1 MLHPRSGGL
10 KQRFGAIARA
20 VRALLAFRQRTK
32 ACWGGGHDFRPFDD
46 ACRRLWSLARIA
58 PADLGAQPKAK
69 PTLDYDFYKGRVE
82 PIFLKKKAGHT
93 RCVVCHSE
101 SNNFL
106 KLEPLSPGAKT
117 WTDEQSRK
125 NFETVSKL
133 VNPGEPMVS
142 RLLMHPL
149 APEGGGDVFH
159 SGGRQFMSVND
170 PDWKTM
176 AAFVNGATLGGRSKK
191 N

>member
-1 MLHPRSGGL
+1 MVSRRLTMR
-10 KQRFGAIARA
+10 
-20 VRALLAFRQRTK
+20 VALL
-32 ACWGGGHDFRPFDD
+32 
-46 ACRRLWSLARIA
+46 SLVVIA

-69 PTLDYDFYKGRVE
+69 PALDYDFYKSRVE
-82 PIFLKKKAGHT
+82 PIFLKKKMGHT

-106 KLEPLSPGAKT
+106 KLEPLSPAKT
-117 WTDEQSRK
+117 WTDEQSRR
-125 NFETVSKL
+125 NFEAVSKL

-159 SGGRQFMSVND
+159 SGGRQFSSISD

-176 AAFVNGATLGGRSKK
+176 AQWVNGATLGGRAKK

>member
-1 MLHPRSGGL
+1 MIFLRSAVLAGIVALGIVVAPTGL
-10 KQRFGAIARA
+10 
-20 VRALLAFRQRTK
+20 V
-32 ACWGGGHDFRPFDD
+32 
-46 ACRRLWSLARIA
+46 
-58 PADLGAQPKAK
+58 AQPKAK
-69 PTLDYDFYKGRVE
+69 PSLDYDFYKARIE

-106 KLEPLSPGAKT
+106 KFDPLSPGAKA
-117 WTDEQSRK
+117 WNEEQSRK

-170 PDWKTM
+170 PDWKAM

>member
-1 MLHPRSGGL
+1 MSVRWTVM
-10 KQRFGAIARA
+10 FAA
-20 VRALLAFRQRTK
+20 VAALEMA
-32 ACWGGGHDFRPFDD
+32 A
-46 ACRRLWSLARIA
+46 
-58 PADLGAQPKAK
+58 LGCAVSQPKSK
-69 PTLDYDFYKGRVE
+69 PTLDYEFYKSRVE
-82 PIFLKKKAGHT
+82 PIFLKKKMGHT

-106 KLEPLSPGAKT
+106 KFEPLSPGAKT
-117 WTDEQSRK
+117 WNDEQSRK

>member
-1 MLHPRSGGL
+1 MIFLRSTVLAAGMVLGL
-10 KQRFGAIARA
+10 
-20 VRALLAFRQRTK
+20 
-32 ACWGGGHDFRPFDD
+32 
-46 ACRRLWSLARIA
+46 IA
-58 PADLGAQPKAK
+58 PTGLFAQPKAT
-69 PTLDYDFYKGRVE
+69 PTLDYDFYKARIE
-82 PIFLKKKAGHT
+82 PIFLTKKAGHT

-101 SNNFL
+101 SNNFF
-106 KLEPLSPGAKT
+106 KLEPMSSGAKA
-117 WTDEQSRK
+117 WNDEQSRK

-159 SGGRQFMSVND
+159 SGGRQFMSVDD
-170 PDWKTM
+170 PDWKAM

>member
-1 MLHPRSGGL
+1 MISLRSTVLAGSVVLAAIVSTGL
-10 KQRFGAIARA
+10 
-20 VRALLAFRQRTK
+20 V
-32 ACWGGGHDFRPFDD
+32 
-46 ACRRLWSLARIA
+46 
-58 PADLGAQPKAK
+58 AQPKAK
-69 PTLDYDFYKGRVE
+69 PVLDYDFYKGRVE
-82 PIFLKKKAGHT
+82 PIFLKKKAGYT

-106 KLEPLSPGAKT
+106 KLEPLSPAKT
-117 WTDEQSRK
+117 WTDEQSRR
-125 NFETVSKL
+125 NFEAVSKL

-142 RLLMHPL
+142 RLLMHAL

-159 SGGRQFMSVND
+159 SGGRQFMSVHD

>member
-1 MLHPRSGGL
+1 MIFRRSTVLAGIVALGL
-10 KQRFGAIARA
+10 
-20 VRALLAFRQRTK
+20 V
-32 ACWGGGHDFRPFDD
+32 
-46 ACRRLWSLARIA
+46 IA
-58 PADLGAQPKAK
+58 PAGLVAQPKAK
-69 PTLDYDFYKGRVE
+69 PTLDYDFYKARIE
-82 PIFLKKKAGHT
+82 PIFLTKKAGHT

-106 KLEPLSPGAKT
+106 KFEPLSSGAKA
-117 WTDEQSRK
+117 WSEEQSRK

-142 RLLMHPL
+142 RLLMHAL

>member
-1 MLHPRSGGL
+1 MISLRSTVLAGSVVLAAIVSTGL
-10 KQRFGAIARA
+10 
-20 VRALLAFRQRTK
+20 V
-32 ACWGGGHDFRPFDD
+32 
-46 ACRRLWSLARIA
+46 
-58 PADLGAQPKAK
+58 AQPKAK
-69 PTLDYDFYKGRVE
+69 PTLDYDFYKARVE

-106 KLEPLSPGAKT
+106 RFEPLEGGAKA
-117 WTDEQSRK
+117 WNDEQSRK

-159 SGGRQFMSVND
+159 SGGRQYMSVND
-170 PDWKTM
+170 PDWKAM

>member
-1 MLHPRSGGL
+1 MPVRWTMLL
-10 KQRFGAIARA
+10 VA
-20 VRALLAFRQRTK
+20 ALELSTIGSALPQ
-32 ACWGGGHDFRPFDD
+32 
-46 ACRRLWSLARIA
+46 SE
-58 PADLGAQPKAK
+58 AK
-69 PTLDYDFYKGRVE
+69 PTLDYDFYKARVE

-93 RCVVCHSE
+93 RCVICHSD
-101 SNNFL
+101 NNSAFQ
-106 KLEPLSPGAKT
+106 LEHLAPGAKSY
-117 WTDEQSRK
+117 TDEQSRR
-125 NFETVSKL
+125 NFEMVSKL

-159 SGGRQFMSVND
+159 SGGRQFTSMKD
-170 PDWKTM
+170 PDWKAI

>member
-1 MLHPRSGGL
+1 MIFLRSTIL
-10 KQRFGAIARA
+10 AAVVVLGAI
-20 VRALLAFRQRTK
+20 VPTGLV
-32 ACWGGGHDFRPFDD
+32 
-46 ACRRLWSLARIA
+46 
-58 PADLGAQPKAK
+58 AQPKAK
-69 PTLDYDFYKGRVE
+69 PTLDYDFYKARIE

-106 KLEPLSPGAKT
+106 RFEPLSSGAKA
-117 WTDEQSRK
+117 WNDEQSRK

-142 RLLMHPL
+142 RLLMHAL

-159 SGGRQFMSVND
+159 SGGRQFMSVDD
-170 PDWKTM
+170 PDWKTL

>member
-1 MLHPRSGGL
+1 MIFRRSM
-10 KQRFGAIARA
+10 
-20 VRALLAFRQRTK
+20 LLA
-32 ACWGGGHDFRPFDD
+32 ALVSVV
-46 ACRRLWSLARIA
+46 AVA
-58 PADLGAQPKAK
+58 PADLGAQPQSATKAK
-69 PTLDYDFYKGRVE
+69 PTLDYDFYKTRVE
-82 PIFLKKKAGHT
+82 PVFLKKKAGFT
-93 RCVVCHSE
+93 RCVVCHAE

-106 KLEPLSPGAKT
+106 KFEPLPHGAKM

>member
-1 MLHPRSGGL
+1 MILRRTVMVAALVSL
-10 KQRFGAIARA
+10 VA
-20 VRALLAFRQRTK
+20 V
-32 ACWGGGHDFRPFDD
+32 
-46 ACRRLWSLARIA
+46 A
-58 PADLGAQPKAK
+58 PAELGAQPKAR
-69 PTLDYDFYKGRVE
+69 PTLDYEFYKGRVE

-106 KLEPLSPGAKT
+106 RLEPMAHGAKT
-117 WTDEQSRK
+117 WTGEQSRK
-125 NFETVSKL
+125 NFEAVSKL

>member
-1 MLHPRSGGL
+1 MIS
-10 KQRFGAIARA
+10 
-20 VRALLAFRQRTK
+20 
-32 ACWGGGHDFRPFDD
+32 
-46 ACRRLWSLARIA
+46 RRLTMLAAMLSFAAIA
-58 PADLGAQPKAK
+58 PADLGAQPKAR
-69 PTLDYDFYKGRVE
+69 PTLDYDFYKSRVE
-82 PIFLKKKAGHT
+82 PIFLKKKMGHT

-106 KLEPLSPGAKT
+106 KLEPLSPAKT
-117 WTDEQSRK
+117 WTDEQSRR
-125 NFETVSKL
+125 NFDAVSKL

-159 SGGRQFMSVND
+159 SGGRQFTSIND
-170 PDWKTM
+170 PDWKAM
-176 AAFVNGATLGGRSKK
+176 AQWVNGATLGGRAKK

>member
-1 MLHPRSGGL
+1 MIFRRSTVL
-10 KQRFGAIARA
+10 AAVMVLGAIAP
-20 VRALLAFRQRTK
+20 T
-32 ACWGGGHDFRPFDD
+32 G
-46 ACRRLWSLARIA
+46 
-58 PADLGAQPKAK
+58 LGAQPKAK
-69 PTLDYDFYKGRVE
+69 PTLDYDFYKARVE

-101 SNNFL
+101 SNNFF
-106 KLEPLSPGAKT
+106 KLEPLSPGAKA

>member
-1 MLHPRSGGL
+1 MIRGVFGVIAAAAMFGQLAASSGPGSAG
-10 KQRFGAIARA
+10 QAGSAS
-20 VRALLAFRQRTK
+20 K
-32 ACWGGGHDFRPFDD
+32 A
-46 ACRRLWSLARIA
+46 
-58 PADLGAQPKAK
+58 
-69 PTLDYDFYKGRVE
+69 TLDFEFFRTQVQ
-82 PIFLKKKAGHT
+82 PIFLDKRPGYT

-106 KLEPLSPGAKT
+106 RLEPMAHGAKT

-125 NFETVSKL
+125 NFEAVSKL

-142 RLLMHPL
+142 RLLMHAL

-176 AAFVNGATLGGRSKK
+176 ADFVNGVKLGGRSKK

>member
-1 MLHPRSGGL
+1 MPVRWTMLFAAAL
-10 KQRFGAIARA
+10 ALEIVTIAA
-20 VRALLAFRQRTK
+20 AL
-32 ACWGGGHDFRPFDD
+32 P
-46 ACRRLWSLARIA
+46 
-58 PADLGAQPKAK
+58 QPKAK
-69 PTLDYDFYKGRVE
+69 PTLDYDFYKARVE

-101 SNNFL
+101 GNNAFR
-106 KLEPLSPGAKT
+106 LEHLAPGAKGY
-117 WTDEQSRK
+117 TDEQSRK
-125 NFETVSKL
+125 NFEMVSKL
-133 VNPGEPMVS
+133 VNPGDPMVS

-159 SGGRQFMSVND
+159 SGGRQFMSVKD
-170 PDWKTM
+170 ADWKAM

>member
-1 MLHPRSGGL
+1 MIFRRSTVL
-10 KQRFGAIARA
+10 AAVMVLGAIAPTGL
-20 VRALLAFRQRTK
+20 V
-32 ACWGGGHDFRPFDD
+32 
-46 ACRRLWSLARIA
+46 
-58 PADLGAQPKAK
+58 AQPKAK
-69 PTLDYDFYKGRVE
+69 PTLDYDFYKAKVE

-106 KLEPLSPGAKT
+106 RFEPLSFGAKA
-117 WTDEQSRK
+117 WSDEQSRK

-142 RLLMHPL
+142 RLLMHAL

-159 SGGRQFMSVND
+159 SGGRQFMSIHD
-170 PDWKTM
+170 PDWKAM
-176 AAFVNGATLGGRSKK
+176 AAWVNGATLAGRSKK

>member
-1 MLHPRSGGL
+1 MISLRSTVLAGSVVLAAIVSTGL
-10 KQRFGAIARA
+10 
-20 VRALLAFRQRTK
+20 V
-32 ACWGGGHDFRPFDD
+32 
-46 ACRRLWSLARIA
+46 
-58 PADLGAQPKAK
+58 AQPKAK
-69 PTLDYDFYKGRVE
+69 PTLDYDFYKARVE

-101 SNNFL
+101 SNNFF
-106 KLEPLSPGAKT
+106 KLEPMSSGAKA
-117 WTDEQSRK
+117 WNDEQSRK

-159 SGGRQFMSVND
+159 SGGRQFMSVDD